1 MGFGLMTTF
10 KKGYAEKK
18 KNSFKKVVI
27 PIFAIILKDTW
38 GE

>member
-1 MGFGLMTTF
+1 MTTF

-18 KNSFKKVVI
+18 KKNSFKKVVI
-27 PIFAIILKDTW
+27 PVFVIRLKDTW